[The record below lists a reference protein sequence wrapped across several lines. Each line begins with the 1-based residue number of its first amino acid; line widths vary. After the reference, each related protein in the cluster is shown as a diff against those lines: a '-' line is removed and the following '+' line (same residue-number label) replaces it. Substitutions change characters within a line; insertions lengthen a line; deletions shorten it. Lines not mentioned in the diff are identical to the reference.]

1 MLAEMETIL
10 ENSRNMLYKTLWQL
24 DQGQS
29 VRTEAAL
36 LKRYAT
42 TGCTHVADMALE
54 IFAALGYTTAT
65 RVGESGATYAAV
77 SSPEEPS
84 KS

>member
-1 MLAEMETIL
+1 METIL

-24 DQGQS
+24 DQGES

-42 TGCTHVADMALE
+42 VGCTKVADMALE
-54 IFAALGYTTAT
+54 IFAALGYTTASASAA
-65 RVGESGATYAAV
+65 SGPTCAATSWPAAPWR
-77 SSPEEPS
+77 S
-84 KS
+84 